1 MKKVLGGLVLA
12 LVVFLIALAVLPARI
27 DPVEW
32 EPSAAPKAE
41 GVLALNDKL
50 KAAVPLAPEVQGA
63 EEISFDT
70 NGNIITGL
78 PDGRVVRMTAEGQ
91 NLTEL
96 VNTHGRPLGTRY
108 AADGRLLI
116 ADAEK
121 GLLALGADGKLEELV
136 PTGKEIHVVDDLAIA
151 QSGVIYYS
159 DASTRFPFVQYIDDV
174 FEHRGSG
181 RVMRYDPAT
190 KENTQLATGLSFANG
205 VALGPNDEYLLVNE
219 TGGNRIWRI
228 WLTGAKSGQRDV
240 FLDALPGFPDNLTWS
255 PSRKVFWVALFGPR
269 DPIVDGLAGLPLLRK
284 MFSHLPVP
292 PQARDAHVIAVDE
305 SGKIV
310 DSLEWKSAD
319 SFSPITSVIERD
331 GWLYLGSLTHA
342 GIAKVKL

>member
-1 MKKVLGGLVLA
+1 MKKVLGVVVLL
-12 LVVFLIALAVLPARI
+12 LVVVAILLAVLPARI

-32 EPSAAPKAE
+32 EPPASPRAE

-63 EEISFDT
+63 EEISFDP
-70 NGNIITGL
+70 NGNIVTGL
-78 PDGRVVRMTAEGQ
+78 LDGRVVRMTADGQ
-91 NLTEL
+91 QVTEL
-96 VNTHGRPLGTRY
+96 VKTGGRPLGTRY
-108 AADGRLLI
+108 DPSGRLII
-116 ADAEK
+116 ADAVK

-136 PTGKEIHVVDDLAIA
+136 PTGKDIHVVDDLAIGA
-151 QSGVIYYS
+151 SGVIYYS

-181 RVMRYDPAT
+181 RLMKYDPAT
-190 KENTQLATGLSFANG
+190 KETTQLAAGLSFANG
-205 VALGPNDEYLLVNE
+205 ITFGPSEDYLLVNE
-219 TGGNRIWRI
+219 TGSYRIWRV
-228 WLTGAKSGQRDV
+228 WLTGPKTGQRDV
-240 FLDALPGFPDNLTWS
+240 FIDALPGFPDNLTWS

-269 DPIVDGLAGLPLLRK
+269 DPIVDGLSGLPLARK

-310 DSLEWKSAD
+310 DSLEWKSSD

-342 GIAKVKL
+342 GIARVKL